1 MMVWLL
7 IFCKI
12 DVNCQSQANGKQ
24 MLSRKKFQVHT
35 ACNTEL
41 PAAVPGLPHLHGAG
55 HPQSQGRKEKGCM
68 LPYLLLI
75 WEFFRPGICTP
86 QSKMF
91 YFMYMRAFSG
101 QTAGS
106 HPETSHAG
114 SDSDLELQV
123 SRALHSLH
131 QPPQLKGVQLGKQK
145 ALLALN
151 TPVTLCATDIFV
163 KNKN

>member
-1 MMVWLL
+1 
-7 IFCKI
+7 
-12 DVNCQSQANGKQ
+12 
-24 MLSRKKFQVHT
+24 
-35 ACNTEL
+35 
-41 PAAVPGLPHLHGAG
+41 
-55 HPQSQGRKEKGCM
+55 
-68 LPYLLLI
+68 
-75 WEFFRPGICTP
+75 
-86 QSKMF
+86 
-91 YFMYMRAFSG
+91 MYMRAFSG

-106 HPETSHAG
+106 QLETSHTG

-131 QPPQLKGVQLGKQK
+131 PPPQLKGVQLGKQK